1 MSLIL
6 SFLIIGLLAV
16 WIARGVDP
24 LEFSIG
30 VLLVARA
37 AVICSLRVSREI
49 GPEWRRHW
57 SPSLAQARRDTERVR
72 PW

>member
-37 AVICSLRVSREI
+37 AVN
-49 GPEWRRHW
+49 
-57 SPSLAQARRDTERVR
+57 
-72 PW
+72 